1 MNNQPTNQLM
11 ELISRHAH
19 HEEYETYLD
28 EANLSVGDMLNV
40 CEELFN
46 LHSVIWQ
53 ALDTPGGSVVNP
65 FDVISYLEARV
76 ALLARTGDEGYA
88 DWQRSMWELAI
99 RYSDQAG
106 LSRKFSLFTELI
118 ASTKADLSREER
130 SVYFY
135 TRALNRLALLTDYWY
150 GEDEARPLWRE
161 LMEYALASMEGD
173 EQQGALNIISENAP
187 WFARENASVFACEEA
202 REEQKGTTT
211 VQLDESFIEWGNEH
225 FPTMPV
231 GAVWAPEGSGVE
243 YRKITETT
251 FQLLFVL
258 DHSLAQEHHEIYT
271 VLMETCGYTLLAS

>member
-1 MNNQPTNQLM
+1 M

-28 EANLSVGDMLNV
+28 EANLSVEDMLNV

-46 LHSVIWQ
+46 LHSVLWQ
-53 ALDTPGGSVVNP
+53 AQDTPGGSVVNP

-88 DWQRSMWELAI
+88 NWQRSMWELAI

-106 LSRKFSLFTELI
+106 LRRKFSLFAELI

-243 YRKITETT
+243 YRKISETT
-251 FQLLFVL
+251 FQLLFVM
-258 DHSLAQEHHEIYT
+258 DHPLAQEHHETIT